1 MPGNPLTFVN
11 ILNQPVVEPGVA
23 SLWNFDISTAQR
35 FAAQSDMVLIG
46 HFEGG
51 PVGQMTPYVDG
62 NQIPETYD
70 PENLHILSTELS
82 RYFYAP
88 SLSGSYR
95 GAYRTYVVRP
105 EGPTPSSLTLQSSL
119 PANVLALTSTDAGTG
134 VNALSVE
141 VATGSLAGKRVTIH
155 FGSDAFPLDNLQN
168 TFHLAYT
175 GNASAATLTITRT
188 GDQAIRLQT
197 ALTAP
202 TDGSIAL
209 DLDLTTDTF
218 ATVQQLV
225 TYLNGLNGYR
235 ASLDPYGDPLLPSS
249 ELDTASGV
257 TIRTPVALT
266 IQYIGA
272 GSAATM
278 TVTDTTL
285 TTAVT
290 GGPGGEALNITLSAA
305 GTDTLGELIAFIDA
319 LSAYTCT
326 LGPNADQDLL
336 TATHLLNVAGQDIRT
351 APFTL
356 TAQPAGEMDYVHRA
370 TLGSIIQAINTQST
384 RVTATRVPGATAAPA
399 NVAQTFFTGGTN
411 PNLTLGDY
419 LDAFDLVAQENLTG
433 GVLFVATSDPIIHDA
448 ALAWVVEQ
456 NNNHGTSWFASFGT
470 PDNTTAQ
477 QVKTLVLGR
486 NSTYAFTVFQAGLST
501 DGVSELPPLYGAA
514 MVAGAAAGALPATSI
529 TNMPLRLA
537 GLPQRAKFSTAARED
552 LESNGVLV
560 FREKKGTGVII
571 ALAVTTSLSQTR
583 LDRLISE
590 SFAREYIKQRVV
602 VYVEPLIPRW
612 FDQETLAVVKAG
624 VIDAM
629 ESLKRD
635 RIITTGIDAQN
646 RILPAYRPPT
656 IRYQGGLLRVTV
668 HVFIG
673 GELSHVDIR
682 GTIAYQSFEVVV
694 PVAA

>member
-35 FAAQSDMVLIG
+35 FAAQSDIVLIG

-51 PVGQMTPYVDG
+51 PTGVMTPYVDG
-62 NQIPETYD
+62 NQILEVYD
-70 PENLHILSTELS
+70 PQNLHILATELS
-82 RYFYAP
+82 RYLYAP

-119 PANVLALTSTDAGTG
+119 PANVLVLTSTDAGTG
-134 VNALSVE
+134 ANALSVE
-141 VATGSLAGKRVTIH
+141 VATGSIAGKRVTIH
-155 FGSDAFPLDNLQN
+155 FGLSALALDNLQN
-168 TFHLAYT
+168 ILHLAYT
-175 GNASAATLTITRT
+175 GNASAALLTITRV
-188 GDQAIRLQT
+188 GDVATRLQT
-197 ALTAP
+197 ALTTP
-202 TDGSIAL
+202 TDGSISL

-218 ATVQQLV
+218 ATVQQLA

-235 ASLDPYGDPLLPSS
+235 ATIDFYGDPLLPTS
-249 ELDTASGV
+249 ELDGASAV

-266 IQYIGA
+266 IQYIGT
-272 GSAATM
+272 GSASAM
-278 TVTDTTL
+278 TVTNTTL
-285 TTAVT
+285 ITTVT
-290 GGPGGEALNITLSAA
+290 AGPGGETLNIDFTAA
-305 GTDTLGELIAFIDA
+305 GTDTLGELVTFIDA
-319 LSAYTCT
+319 LPAYTCT
-326 LGPNADQDLL
+326 LGVAADRDLL
-336 TATHLLNVAGQDIRT
+336 VASALANVTGQEIRT
-351 APFTL
+351 VSYAL
-356 TAQPAGEMDYVHRA
+356 MAQPGKMNYVHRA

-384 RVTATRVPGATAAPA
+384 QVRAARVAGATAAPA
-399 NVAQTFFTGGTN
+399 NLAQTFFTGGTN
-411 PNLTLGDY
+411 PVLTLSDY
-419 LDAFDLVAQENLTG
+419 LDAFDLAAQENLTG

-448 ALAWVVEQ
+448 ALAWVIEQ

-470 PDNTTAQ
+470 PDNTSPQ
-477 QVKTLVLGR
+477 QVKTLALGR
-486 NSTYAFTVFQAGLST
+486 NSTYSFTTFQAGIST
-501 DGVSELPPLYGAA
+501 DGINELPPLYGAA

-537 GLPQRAKFSTAARED
+537 GLPQRAKFSTAVRED

-560 FREKKGTGVII
+560 FREKKGTGIII
-571 ALAVTTSLSQTR
+571 ALAVTNSLSSTR

-635 RIITTGIDAQN
+635 RIITTGIDAQS
-646 RILPAYRPPT
+646 RVLPAYRPPT
-656 IRYQGGLLRVTV
+656 IRYQGGLLRITV

-673 GELSHVDIR
+673 GELSHIDIK
-682 GTIAYQSFEVVV
+682 GTIGYQSFDITV